1 MFMKLFQNEWMKM
14 NSKRQGLYFNL
25 FIIVM
30 MGGIGLVIKL
40 FVKGASEEMDAYT
53 FLSLLSQMMPMIIM
67 LFGVVIGAQIVTD
80 EFKDGTIKQLLI
92 RPASR
97 ASVLMSKYV
106 AAIVMFLLTY
116 VVMIVAGFAIGA
128 VFFGIGEGS
137 IVDQIVSISYGIPFS
152 IFLLTVSFAA
162 GVFTTSLGLSIG
174 IGLFINIFSS
184 MFGLMAGS
192 KEWSKYVVLK
202 YTSLAPYANGAVDS
216 LGVNMWFALTITILT
231 IALFAILSIV
241 RFRTR
246 EIN

>member
-25 FIIVM
+25 FLIVL
-30 MGGIGLVIKL
+30 MGGIAVISKL
-40 FVKGASEEMDAYT
+40 FLKGASEGLNAYA
-53 FLSLLSQMMPMIIM
+53 FLSLMSEMMPMIIM

-80 EFKDGTIKQLLI
+80 EFKDGTIKQILI
-92 RPASR
+92 RPAGR

-106 AAIVMFLLTY
+106 AAIAMFLLTY
-116 VVMIVAGFAIGA
+116 VVMIVASLVIGA
-128 VFFGIGEGS
+128 VFFGVGEGS
-137 IVDQIVSISYGIPFS
+137 LMDQIISISYGLPFS

-174 IGLFINIFSS
+174 IGLFINIISS
-184 MFGLMAGS
+184 MFGLMAGG

-202 YTSLAPYANGAVDS
+202 YTSLAPYANGAVDA
-216 LGVNMWFALTITILT
+216 LGVNMWFALTITILS

-241 RFRTR
+241 RFKTR